1 MDKIYVLTDNLS
13 FEIYHEDLEEMTW
26 FESRDYSIN
35 LGNRWRLKTSV

>member
-26 FESRDYSIN
+26 FELRDDC
-35 LGNRWRLKTSV
+35 